1 MGSYSPSVENG
12 LPPKSGPTQSMADA
26 AVNLT
31 LFLDH
36 SEVEFSGSIA
46 HGGLVAGERPSSAD
60 GVWYPS
66 ALCGRTSL

>member
-12 LPPKSGPTQSMADA
+12 LPPKSGPTQSMGDA

-31 LFLDH
+31 PFLDH
-36 SEVEFSGSIA
+36 PELEFSGAIA
-46 HGGLVAGERPSSAD
+46 HGGLVADERPSSAD
-60 GVWYPS
+60 GVWYPI